1 MNTAKCNSEPPLL
14 CLRLSHVMLCFALL
28 PCRDV
33 VFMSIIDLSGLPQF
47 PLTDISGSFK
57 LIDAYEAHGH
67 REAIKRYFQICCLEE
82 HKIDR
87 IATFGR
93 IGMIITF

>member
-14 CLRLSHVMLCFALL
+14 YLQLSHVMLCFALL

-67 REAIKRYFQICCLEE
+67 REAIKRYFQICCF
-82 HKIDR
+82 KIVR